1 MDPLSPIVSTIAL
14 SMGVAWASGINLY
27 ATIFMLGYMGLTGH
41 VTLPPELQILSDP
54 LVLFAAGF
62 MYCVEFFADKT
73 PGVDTGW
80 DGLHTFI
87 RIPAGAL
94 LAAGAVGDVGQGA
107 QIAAALIGGSLTAGT
122 HLTKA
127 GSRVIINTSPEPF
140 SNWAASI
147 GEDVA
152 VIGGLWAALYHPW
165 VFLALL
171 IAFIVLM
178 VWLLPKLLRAI
189 GRGIAYIGGLFT
201 GKKTE
206 TVDLDIDMSKPVATD
221 KTLPPA
227 DPSPDPDKLT

>member
-1 MDPLSPIVSTIAL
+1 MDPVSPIASTIAL

-41 VTLPPELQILSDP
+41 ITLPPELQLLADP

-94 LAAGAVGDVGQGA
+94 LAAGAVGEVGPAA
-107 QIAAALIGGSLTAGT
+107 QLAAGLVGGSLAAGT

-140 SNWAASI
+140 TNWAASI

-165 VFLALL
+165 LFLALL
-171 IAFIVLM
+171 VAFILLM

-189 GRGIAYIGGLFT
+189 RRGISYIGGLFT

-206 TVDLDIDMSKPVATD
+206 RVDLDIDLSKPVPTE
-221 KTLPPA
+221 KSLPPA
-227 DPSPDPDKLT
+227 DDPPSPEKPT

>member
-1 MDPLSPIVSTIAL
+1 MDPVSPIASTIAL

-41 VTLPPELQILSDP
+41 ITLPPELQVLSDP
-54 LVLFAAGF
+54 LVLIAAGF

-94 LAAGAVGDVGQGA
+94 LAAGAVGDVGQAA
-107 QIAAALIGGSLTAGT
+107 QIAAGLVGGSLAAGT

-152 VIGGLWAALYHPW
+152 VIGGLWTALYYPW
-165 VFLALL
+165 LFLALL
-171 IAFIVLM
+171 IAFILLM
-178 VWLLPKLLRAI
+178 VWLLPKLFRAI
-189 GRGIAYIGGLFT
+189 RRGIAYIGGLFT

-206 TVDLDIDMSKPVATD
+206 RVDLDIDLSKPVATE
-221 KTLPPA
+221 KSLPPG
-227 DPSPDPDKLT
+227 DQSPDPDKPA